1 MVHLSHTTD
10 IEDNISNKWKHNRTF
25 TLAPGTSMSNLNCAD
40 FGVGNAN
47 DVNGG
52 VPIFPIYIIDA
63 GGVPIF
69 PIVSNMYEMK

>member
-1 MVHLSHTTD
+1 
-10 IEDNISNKWKHNRTF
+10 
-25 TLAPGTSMSNLNCAD
+25 MSNLNCAD

-52 VPIFPIYIIDA
+52 VPISPIYIIDA